1 MRSIGF
7 SLLRDHG
14 GFLGLSYFKI
24 MRCPRIMRQ
33 LSLNQVWQAMN
44 FHGFTKCSFLKSFV
58 KNVNPYS
65 IPIKAMVGKKQ
76 NWEDKKN
83 SAHLTK
89 LAKDRYVYEYAFIRM
104 RINSDNSGT
113 SRTI

>member
-76 NWEDKKN
+76 NWEDKKQCPFDE
-83 SAHLTK
+83 ACEGQI
-89 LAKDRYVYEYAFIRM
+89 YEYAFIRM